1 MLGARHQEK
10 ILEAGVKGSVQS
22 RHVSD
27 EQPSHLGLGP
37 RSGRR
42 VASMMDLVTLMLV
55 LTLTQNL
62 TRLSTALAA
71 RLESGCR

>member
-1 MLGARHQEK
+1 
-10 ILEAGVKGSVQS
+10 
-22 RHVSD
+22 
-27 EQPSHLGLGP
+27 
-37 RSGRR
+37 
-42 VASMMDLVTLMLV
+42 MMDLVTLMLV